1 MLELSSVGGDGFQTQ
16 LSWVLEFSLYV
27 RQKCEVTYGPGHGL
41 EDTQPREVRVVR
53 KERYRLRKKT
63 HGDLD

>member
-1 MLELSSVGGDGFQTQ
+1 MLELSSVGRDGFQTQ

-27 RQKCEVTYGPGHGL
+27 RQKCKVTYGPGHGL
-41 EDTQPREVRVVR
+41 EDTQPMEVRVVR
-53 KERYRLRKKT
+53 KEMYRLRKKT